1 MSDSPTDSPI
11 DPAVSST
18 TYTTSASSRIDTGDK
33 TNNENI
39 TNITNTSISASSVP
53 SASSVASN
61 YIYFICITGAIG
73 VGKTTTYK
81 FVVQKL
87 KTLYPNH
94 NIITI
99 PEYIDGIYSRTAG
112 ELLRLYLAGTLSDA
126 CFQNYIQSYYINTLT
141 DVAKISSSSSSTPT
155 IVLLE
160 RCMSD
165 SVAIFCNKANLRG
178 KLTDL
183 DFTIMYNNCCKVD
196 ESAGAP
202 NYFNKKSLFSKIVT
216 KTILETVDSVL
227 EIIKS
232 DLADK
237 VGSRV
242 IGLTNNYKVCYDRI
256 LERARDGES
265 LYTLDDIKENCTAYD
280 RLYEMLCAE
289 KPSKIRV
296 FDLGYLYQL

>member
-1 MSDSPTDSPI
+1 MSDSPTNP
-11 DPAVSST
+11 
-18 TYTTSASSRIDTGDK
+18 ASSSSSKIDAGDK
-33 TNNENI
+33 TNNANI
-39 TNITNTSISASSVP
+39 TNNITNTSTSVSSPSSPSSVP
-53 SASSVASN
+53 PDSSASN

-87 KTLYPNH
+87 KTLYPNY

-141 DVAKISSSSSSTPT
+141 DVAKISSTSPSTPT

-202 NYFNKKSLFSKIVT
+202 NYFNKKSVFSKIVT

-265 LYTLDDIKENCTAYD
+265 SYTLDDIKENCTAYD
-280 RLYEMLCAE
+280 RLYEMLCTG